1 VRSSEGEPSRG
12 NRERERERERER
24 RDRRERGER
33 ARERERRERERVTT
47 EREGGKETF
56 STRAWEEPRRRDAVA
71 TE

>member
-1 VRSSEGEPSRG
+1 
-12 NRERERERERER
+12 
-24 RDRRERGER
+24 
-33 ARERERRERERVTT
+33 VTT